1 MKEIIKYLFVNM
13 SAASDFKRN
22 FLRLKW
28 ICLVL
33 IMVTISI
40 NINAQNFNYS
50 FAKDSSSYSELSG
63 ATVLTTGVN
72 FSNKS
77 FVVHFPFNFN
87 FCGTNSD
94 SLKIETN
101 GFLVFDKTKQLAIVA
116 YNNYSSKKDTLGNY
130 TSSISYNTSGA
141 TGNRIIKIEFKN
153 LAQNTLSSSDFLSYQ
168 VWLYES
174 GNKVEIHTGANASNG
189 TPVLIGI
196 INKNMDTSD
205 KAYLIKGD
213 TSSPSGE
220 IISGEASLDYLNQMP
235 NSGIVYTL
243 SPAF

>member
-13 SAASDFKRN
+13 PTAHDFKGN
-22 FLRLKW
+22 SGLLKW
-28 ICLVL
+28 SCIILL
-33 IMVTISI
+33 MVTISI
-40 NINAQNFNYS
+40 NIKAQNFNYS
-50 FAKDSSSYSELSG
+50 FAKDSISYEELSG
-63 ATVLTTGVN
+63 ATVLSSGVN

-77 FVVHFPFNFN
+77 FAIHFPFHFN
-87 FCGTNSD
+87 FCGINSD

-116 YNNYSSKKDTLGNY
+116 YNNFESKKDTLGNY
-130 TSSISYNTSGA
+130 TSVISYNTSGA
-141 TGNRIIKIEFKN
+141 AGNRIIKIEFKN
-153 LAQNTLSSSDFLSYQ
+153 LAQNILCSSDFLNYQ
-168 VWLYES
+168 IWLYEA
-174 GNKVEIHTGANASNG
+174 GNKVEIHTGANAQNG
-189 TPVLIGI
+189 TAVLLGI

-220 IISGEASLDYLNQMP
+220 IISGETSLDYLNQIP

-243 SPAF
+243 SPGF